1 MTRPRKPFGSSQPGR
16 LQATMVKVLAAEMS
30 DPSRHRKGKQYANDG
45 SILDIIIEPGI
56 VTCEIQGS
64 RSMPYVA
71 SIEVLPG
78 SGMPLRRDLTC
89 SCSCPDDDNWSGH
102 ACKHVVAALYTLSNE
117 FLIEPELLAVWRN
130 NSDGTQVANKER
142 TDRLFHNSDSDR
154 DSDRDRDDDLDEDEL
169 DEDELDADST
179 RGTRRH
185 LSIVR
190 DIDDDDE
197 APAPRPPSVFEDPLR
212 QVLRLQPGTEL
223 PDIPKLERADL
234 RAPRDRDLATSLR
247 DALAHVRVDWD

>member
-16 LQATMVKVLAAEMS
+16 LPATMVKVLAAEMS
-30 DPSRHRKGKQYANDG
+30 DPSRHRKGKQYATDG

-89 SCSCPDDDNWSGH
+89 SCSCPDDDNWGGH

-117 FLIEPELLAVWRN
+117 FLIEPELLDVWRD
-130 NSDGTQVANKER
+130 NSDGTHTADKER
-142 TDRLFHNSDSDR
+142 TDLLFHNSDSGP
-154 DSDRDRDDDLDEDEL
+154 DRDDDNDDDDDHDDDDDDLES
-169 DEDELDADST
+169 DAT
-179 RGTRRH
+179 RGPRRH

-190 DIDDDDE
+190 DIDDE
-197 APAPRPPSVFEDPLR
+197 GPAPRPPSVFEDPLKL
-212 QVLRLQPGTEL
+212 VLRLQPGTEL
-223 PDIPKLERADL
+223 PDIPKLEQADL
-234 RAPRDRDLATSLR
+234 RSPRDRDLATSLR

>member
-1 MTRPRKPFGSSQPGR
+1 
-16 LQATMVKVLAAEMS
+16 MVKVLAAEMS
-30 DPSRHRKGKQYANDG
+30 DPSRHRKGKQYATDG

-89 SCSCPDDDNWSGH
+89 SCSCPDDDNWGGH

-117 FLIEPELLAVWRN
+117 FLIEPELLDVWRD
-130 NSDGTQVANKER
+130 NSDGTHTADKER
-142 TDRLFHNSDSDR
+142 TDLLFHNSDSGP
-154 DSDRDRDDDLDEDEL
+154 DRDDDNDDDDDHDDDDDDLES
-169 DEDELDADST
+169 DAT
-179 RGTRRH
+179 RGPRRH

-190 DIDDDDE
+190 DIDDE
-197 APAPRPPSVFEDPLR
+197 GPAPRPPSVFEDPLKL
-212 QVLRLQPGTEL
+212 VLRLQPGTEL
-223 PDIPKLERADL
+223 PDIPKLEQADL
-234 RAPRDRDLATSLR
+234 RSPRDRDLATSLR

>member
-1 MTRPRKPFGSSQPGR
+1 MTRPRKPFGSSQHGR
-16 LQATMVKVLAAEMS
+16 LPATMVKVLAAEMS

-45 SILDIIIEPGI
+45 AILDIIIEPGI

-102 ACKHVVAALYTLSNE
+102 VCKHVVAALYTLSNE
-117 FLIEPELLAVWRN
+117 FLIEPELLDVWRN
-130 NSDGTQVANKER
+130 NSDSN
-142 TDRLFHNSDSDR
+142 
-154 DSDRDRDDDLDEDEL
+154 DLEP
-169 DEDELDADST
+169 DAT
-179 RGTRRH
+179 PGTRRH

-190 DIDDDDE
+190 DADE
-197 APAPRPPSVFEDPLR
+197 PAPRPPSVFEDPLHS
-212 QVLRLQPGTEL
+212 VLRLQPGTEL
-223 PDIPKLERADL
+223 PDIPQLERADL
-234 RAPRDRDLATSLR
+234 RSPRDRDLATALR

>member
-1 MTRPRKPFGSSQPGR
+1 MARPRKPFGSSQPGR
-16 LQATMVKVLAAEMS
+16 LPATMVKVLAAEMS
-30 DPSRHRKGKQYANDG
+30 DPSRHRKGKQYATDG

-56 VTCEIQGS
+56 VTCEVQGS

-78 SGMPLRRDLTC
+78 SGMPLRRDLAC

-117 FLIEPELLAVWRN
+117 FLIEPELLDVWRD
-130 NSDGTQVANKER
+130 NSDATHTADKER
-142 TDRLFHNSDSDR
+142 TDLLFHNSDSDS
-154 DSDRDRDDDLDEDEL
+154 DSDSHSDSDSRDEDE
-169 DEDELDADST
+169 DLDADST

-190 DIDDDDE
+190 DIDDDE
-197 APAPRPPSVFEDPLR
+197 PVPRPPSVFEDPLKS
-212 QVLRLQPGTEL
+212 VLRLQPGTEL
-223 PDIPKLERADL
+223 PDIPQLEQADL
-234 RAPRDRDLATSLR
+234 RSPRDRDLATALR

>member
-30 DPSRHRKGKQYANDG
+30 DPSRHRKGKQYAIDG

-117 FLIEPELLAVWRN
+117 FLIEPELLDVWRD
-130 NSDGTQVANKER
+130 NSDGTHTADKER
-142 TDRLFHNSDSDR
+142 TDLLFHNSDSGS
-154 DSDRDRDDDLDEDEL
+154 DSDRDHDSDDEDDDDLDPG
-169 DEDELDADST
+169 AT

-190 DIDDDDE
+190 DIDDE
-197 APAPRPPSVFEDPLR
+197 EPAPLPPSVFEDPLKL
-212 QVLRLQPGTEL
+212 VLRLQPGTEL
-223 PDIPKLERADL
+223 PDIPQLERADL

>member
-1 MTRPRKPFGSSQPGR
+1 
-16 LQATMVKVLAAEMS
+16 MVKVLAAEMS
-30 DPSRHRKGKQYANDG
+30 DPSRHRKGKQYAIDG

-89 SCSCPDDDNWSGH
+89 SCSCPDDDNWGGH
-102 ACKHVVAALYTLSNE
+102 ACKHVVAALYALSNE
-117 FLIEPELLAVWRN
+117 FLIEPELLDVWRDN
-130 NSDGTQVANKER
+130 DGTHTAHKER
-142 TDRLFHNSDSDR
+142 TDLLFHNSDSDDDHDD
-154 DSDRDRDDDLDEDEL
+154 DSDQDDDDLDPG
-169 DEDELDADST
+169 AA

-190 DIDDDDE
+190 DVDDE
-197 APAPRPPSVFEDPLR
+197 EHAPLPPSVFEDPLKL
-212 QVLRLQPGTEL
+212 VLRLQPGTAL
-223 PDIPKLERADL
+223 PDIPQLERADL

-247 DALAHVRVDWD
+247 DALAHVRVNWD

>member
-1 MTRPRKPFGSSQPGR
+1 
-16 LQATMVKVLAAEMS
+16 MVKVLAAEMS
-30 DPSRHRKGKQYANDG
+30 DPSRHRKGKQYAIDG

-117 FLIEPELLAVWRN
+117 FLIEPELLDVWRD
-130 NSDGTQVANKER
+130 NSDGTHTADKER
-142 TDRLFHNSDSDR
+142 TDLLFHNSDSG
-154 DSDRDRDDDLDEDEL
+154 SDRDH
-169 DEDELDADST
+169 DSDMKMKMT
-179 RGTRRH
+179 TILIPARH
-185 LSIVR
+185 AARAAICQSCAISMTTNLHRSR
-190 DIDDDDE
+190 
-197 APAPRPPSVFEDPLR
+197 PRCLR
-212 QVLRLQPGTEL
+212 IR
-223 PDIPKLERADL
+223 
-234 RAPRDRDLATSLR
+234 
-247 DALAHVRVDWD
+247 

>member
-1 MTRPRKPFGSSQPGR
+1 MTRPRKPFGSTQPGR
-16 LQATMVKVLAAEMS
+16 LPATMVKVLAAELS

-45 SILDIIIEPGI
+45 SVLDIIIEPGI

-89 SCSCPDDDNWSGH
+89 SCSCPDDDNWGGH

-117 FLIEPELLAVWRN
+117 FLIEPELLDVWRN
-130 NSDGTQVANKER
+130 NSD
-142 TDRLFHNSDSDR
+142 SDSDSDSERRRRR
-154 DSDRDRDDDLDEDEL
+154 DDEDEDDDEDDDLEP
-169 DEDELDADST
+169 DAV

-190 DIDDDDE
+190 DIDDE
-197 APAPRPPSVFEDPLR
+197 PAPRPPSVFEDPLKS
-212 QVLRLQPGTEL
+212 VLRLQPGTEL
-223 PDIPKLERADL
+223 PDIPQLEQADL
-234 RAPRDRDLATSLR
+234 RSPRDRDLATALR

>member
-1 MTRPRKPFGSSQPGR
+1 MARPRKPFGSTQPGR
-16 LQATMVKVLAAEMS
+16 LPATMVKVLAAEMS
-30 DPSRHRKGKQYANDG
+30 DPSRHRKGKQYAIDG

-89 SCSCPDDDNWSGH
+89 SCSCPDDDNWGGH

-117 FLIEPELLAVWRN
+117 FLIEPELLDVWRN
-130 NSDGTQVANKER
+130 NSDGTQVANKGR
-142 TDRLFHNSDSDR
+142 TDLLFHNSDSD
-154 DSDRDRDDDLDEDEL
+154 SDRDDEDDDRDDDDDDDDLDP
-169 DEDELDADST
+169 DAA
-179 RGTRRH
+179 RRTRRH

-190 DIDDDDE
+190 DIDDE
-197 APAPRPPSVFEDPLR
+197 EPAPLPPSVFEDPLKL
-212 QVLRLQPGTEL
+212 VLRL
-223 PDIPKLERADL
+223 
-234 RAPRDRDLATSLR
+234 
-247 DALAHVRVDWD
+247 

>member
-1 MTRPRKPFGSSQPGR
+1 
-16 LQATMVKVLAAEMS
+16 MVKVLAAEMS
-30 DPSRHRKGKQYANDG
+30 DPSRHRKGKQYATDG

-64 RSMPYVA
+64 RSTPYVA
-71 SIEVLPG
+71 SVEVLPG

-102 ACKHVVAALYTLSNE
+102 ACKHVVATLYTLSNE
-117 FLIEPELLAVWRN
+117 FLIEPELLDVWRN
-130 NSDGTQVANKER
+130 NTDGTQVADKER
-142 TDRLFHNSDSDR
+142 TDQLFHDSDGD
-154 DSDRDRDDDLDEDEL
+154 DSDNN
-169 DEDELDADST
+169 DADTT

-190 DIDDDDE
+190 DTDDE
-197 APAPRPPSVFEDPLR
+197 EPPPSPPPSVFEDPLKP
-212 QVLRLQPGTEL
+212 VLRLQPGTEL
-223 PDIPKLERADL
+223 PEIPKLDRADL
-234 RAPRDRDLATSLR
+234 RSPRDRDLATALR

>member
-1 MTRPRKPFGSSQPGR
+1 MARPRKPFGSTQPGR
-16 LQATMVKVLAAEMS
+16 LPATMVKVLAAEMS
-30 DPSRHRKGKQYANDG
+30 DPSRHRKGKQYAIDG

-89 SCSCPDDDNWSGH
+89 SCSCPDDDNWGGH

-117 FLIEPELLAVWRN
+117 FLIEPELLDVWRDN
-130 NSDGTQVANKER
+130 NDGTQVANKGR
-142 TDRLFHNSDSDR
+142 TDLLFHNSDSD
-154 DSDRDRDDDLDEDEL
+154 SDRDDEDDDRDDDDDDDDLDP
-169 DEDELDADST
+169 DAA
-179 RGTRRH
+179 RRTRRH

-190 DIDDDDE
+190 DIDDE
-197 APAPRPPSVFEDPLR
+197 EPAPLPPSVFEDPLKL
-212 QVLRLQPGTEL
+212 VLRLQPGTEL
-223 PDIPKLERADL
+223 PDIPQLERADL

>member
-16 LQATMVKVLAAEMS
+16 LPATMVKVLAAEMS

-117 FLIEPELLAVWRN
+117 FLIEPELLDVWRN
-130 NSDGTQVANKER
+130 SSDGTQVADKER
-142 TDRLFHNSDSDR
+142 TDRLFHNSDG
-154 DSDRDRDDDLDEDEL
+154 DSDDDLDEDEV
-169 DEDELDADST
+169 DTDSI

-197 APAPRPPSVFEDPLR
+197 PAPRPPSVFEDPLR

>member
-1 MTRPRKPFGSSQPGR
+1 MTRPRKPFGSTQPGR
-16 LQATMVKVLAAEMS
+16 LPATMVKVLAAELS

-45 SILDIIIEPGI
+45 SVLDIIIEPGI

-64 RSMPYVA
+64 RSMPYAA

-102 ACKHVVAALYTLSNE
+102 ACKHVVATLYTLSNE
-117 FLIEPELLAVWRN
+117 FLIEPALLDVWRN
-130 NSDGTQVANKER
+130 NSD
-142 TDRLFHNSDSDR
+142 SDSERRRRR
-154 DSDRDRDDDLDEDEL
+154 DDEDEDEDDDDDDEDDDLEP
-169 DEDELDADST
+169 DAV

-190 DIDDDDE
+190 DTADE
-197 APAPRPPSVFEDPLR
+197 PVPRPPSVYEDPLKS
-212 QVLRLQPGTEL
+212 VLRLQPGTEL
-223 PDIPKLERADL
+223 PDIPQLEQADL
-234 RAPRDRDLATSLR
+234 RSPRDRDLATALR

>member
-1 MTRPRKPFGSSQPGR
+1 
-16 LQATMVKVLAAEMS
+16 
-30 DPSRHRKGKQYANDG
+30 
-45 SILDIIIEPGI
+45 
-56 VTCEIQGS
+56 
-64 RSMPYVA
+64 MPYIA

-89 SCSCPDDDNWSGH
+89 SCSCPDDDNWGGH

-117 FLIEPELLAVWRN
+117 FLIEPELLDVWRD
-130 NSDGTQVANKER
+130 NSDGTHTADKER

-154 DSDRDRDDDLDEDEL
+154 DHDGGSDGDHDGDEEDDDDDLDP
-169 DEDELDADST
+169 DAA

-190 DIDDDDE
+190 DIDDE
-197 APAPRPPSVFEDPLR
+197 EPVPPPPSVFEDPLKL
-212 QVLRLQPGTEL
+212 VLRLQPGTKL
-223 PDIPKLERADL
+223 PDIPQLERADL